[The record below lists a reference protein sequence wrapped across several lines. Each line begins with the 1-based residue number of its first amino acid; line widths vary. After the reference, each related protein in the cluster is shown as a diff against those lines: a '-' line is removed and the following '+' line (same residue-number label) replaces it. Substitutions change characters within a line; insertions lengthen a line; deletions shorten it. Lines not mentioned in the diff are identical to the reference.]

1 MDVTCTFLT
10 FLYRTGVSSCV
21 NQKEPKRSAIREQ
34 PRMAWSCGCTL
45 LHEKAVNRAMM
56 LRMTMVE
63 SLALCLDVDSLLM
76 CASFSFLLL
85 CICDSQKSIEMT
97 KNGLI
102 NLQSNLLSPS
112 WKYRIIHTIIPTE
125 KVMRVLWSIG

>member
-1 MDVTCTFLT
+1 M
-10 FLYRTGVSSCV
+10 SSCV
-21 NQKEPKRSAIREQ
+21 NQNEPKRSAIREQ
-34 PRMAWSCGCTL
+34 PRMAWSCGWTL
-45 LHEKAVNRAMM
+45 LQEKAVNRAMI

-85 CICDSQKSIEMT
+85 CICVSQKIIERM

-102 NLQSNLLSPS
+102 SLQSDLLRPS
-112 WKYRIIHTIIPTE
+112 WKYRIIHSIIPTE
-125 KVMRVLWSIG
+125 KVMTVLWSIGYFPM